1 MADTPVLERLAVAE
15 EATRRLVEALAGV
28 GDEWCRDPSRL
39 PGWSRGHVLT
49 HLARNADALDRLATA
64 AVEGRSTTMYGPEGT
79 REAEIEAGAGR
90 PADELVDDVRTSAE
104 RLARTCRGLPEHL
117 WDVVTEWRAGR
128 REPLRE
134 IPVARLVE
142 VELHRFD
149 LDAGYAPADWP
160 DASTDLLL
168 GAALAR
174 LAGAPAAPMVRLLVD
189 GEDQPRGSDDPE
201 AVTVSGPGPELVTWL
216 TGRGDGR
223 ALRCDGPLPGL
234 PSAWT

>member
-1 MADTPVLERLAVAE
+1 VVDTLVSERLAVVE
-15 EATRRLVEALAGV
+15 DATRRLVEALAGA
-28 GDEWCRDPSRL
+28 DDAWCRAPSRL
-39 PGWSRGHVLT
+39 PDWSRGHVLT
-49 HLARNADALDRLATA
+49 HLARNADALDRLATGVA
-64 AVEGRSTTMYGPEGT
+64 EGRSPTMYGPEGT

-104 RLARTCRGLPEHL
+104 RLTSTCRGLPEQL

-128 REPLRE
+128 RQPLRA

-142 VELHRFD
+142 LELHRFD

-168 GAALAR
+168 GAALVR
-174 LAGAPAAPMVRLLVD
+174 LAGAPGAPRVRLLVD
-189 GEDQPRGSDDPE
+189 GQTQPRGSDDPE

-223 ALRCDGPLPGL
+223 GLRCEGPLPSL
-234 PSAWT
+234 PAAWA